1 MSEFN
6 NRISAQR
13 NALKIVNGSGLFS
26 EALLSLTEKAIDRW
40 LINNGVEA
48 HNNVVKLLKS
58 LSSSLFFLANKSQ
71 EQVTEDYKTLSET
84 VNKQLSDLELEM
96 ANKLLK
102 RT

>member
-40 LINNGVEA
+40 VKNNGVDSQDDLVE
-48 HNNVVKLLKS
+48 LLKA
-58 LSSSLFFLANKSQ
+58 LLGTLFFLANKSQ
-71 EQVTEDYKTLSET
+71 EQVTEDYQALSEK
-84 VNKQLSDLELEM
+84 VNKQLSDLELKM
-96 ANKLLK
+96 ANK
-102 RT
+102 